1 MSASEASTFEQLFL
15 ESNDQKRTAD
25 LRQGVV
31 SVDYYE
37 DILSPTITAKIR
49 VINTG
54 DSIAPKDSQNPE
66 KTDGAKQSDAG
77 AAHCVFREHQSK
89 KPLKINIIFWQ
100 AHCCPQQ
107 LQEPAAPWPIRGLV
121 QGHQCC
127 SMGRGA

>member
-66 KTDGAKQSDAG
+66 KTDGAKQSIYNVGKFGVKAFTESLSLEME
-77 AAHCVFREHQSK
+77 VSK
-89 KPLKINIIFWQ
+89 SPVEVRLPL
-100 AHCCPQQ
+100 
-107 LQEPAAPWPIRGLV
+107 
-121 QGHQCC
+121 
-127 SMGRGA
+127 